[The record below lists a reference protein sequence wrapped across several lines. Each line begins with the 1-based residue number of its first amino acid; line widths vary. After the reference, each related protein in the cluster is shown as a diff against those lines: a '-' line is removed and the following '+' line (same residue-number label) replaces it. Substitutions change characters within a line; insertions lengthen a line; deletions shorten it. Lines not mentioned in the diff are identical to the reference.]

1 VGPDPIDRHREHTHA
16 PQHPLRAHQPQ
27 PGQQLHA
34 AAAVEPLRG
43 TVAREWA
50 DNPRFRLCDVATM
63 MDAIV
68 AIRAHSSQV

>member
-1 VGPDPIDRHREHTHA
+1 M
-16 PQHPLRAHQPQ
+16 
-27 PGQQLHA
+27 
-34 AAAVEPLRG
+34 EPLRG